1 MQAVQ
6 KCRKTTCMSFNDYAD
21 SDFVRSKLAAAE
33 NEGTSSCGLLWLP
46 VELLQCILRFCDTE
60 TLSSVNQTCWQ
71 LRQFD
76 AGSGLRLVE
85 KIAKASVIAAAG
97 EHAGR
102 WRRRSWLVQL
112 KIEDSG
118 VGFANFA
125 WSPATPEP
133 SSQPYYRFLPPTS
146 PDSFLH
152 IKLEG
157 MGPKLLVSDFST
169 ADQPV
174 LRWRL
179 VVRGNTAVEF
189 GVVPLCLEEEDKAL
203 HKCQQEERKFERL
216 SGGSLPDEQRPTGFC
231 SSITVG
237 SLLPFKTAIMK
248 GSIVELL
255 ARRGRLEILVQNPP
269 DGQELYWH
277 NTRTVPKPYKGPRE
291 VRFEQD
297 FSPDHYVKL
306 ALTSW
311 AHGAFDVLHAAPGS
325 RVLGP
330 EYRQAWD
337 RLSRRNSTSDSSSEP
352 ATPQS
357 GAPQSVTAAEQS
369 PQQQPQQSQRQDPAA
384 AAAASAGAGAS
395 QPAQQQHMPGSPSS
409 DESTSSQDAT
419 IL

>member
-1 MQAVQ
+1 
-6 KCRKTTCMSFNDYAD
+6 MSFNDYAD
-21 SDFVRSKLAAAE
+21 SDFVRSKTAAAE
-33 NEGTSSCGLLWLP
+33 SEGASSFGLLWLP
-46 VELLQCILRFCDTE
+46 VELLQCILRLCDTD
-60 TLSSVNQTCWQ
+60 TLVSVNQTCLQ
-71 LRQFD
+71 LRHFD
-76 AGSGLRLVE
+76 TGSGLRLVE
-85 KIAKASVIAAAG
+85 KVAKASVLSAAG

-102 WRRRSWLVQL
+102 WRRRSWLAQL
-112 KIEDSG
+112 RIEDSG

-133 SSQPYYRFLPPTS
+133 STQPYYRFLPPTG

-157 MGPKLLVSDFST
+157 MGPKLLVSDLST

-189 GVVPLCLEEEDKAL
+189 GVVPMCLEEDDKAL

-216 SGGSLPDEQRPTGFC
+216 SGDSLPDEQRPTGFC

-297 FSPDHYVKL
+297 FSPDHDVKL

-311 AHGAFDVLHAAPGS
+311 AHGAFDVLHTAPGS

-330 EYRQAWD
+330 EYNQAWD
-337 RLSRRNSTSDSSSEP
+337 RLSRRHSSSDSSTEP
-352 ATPQS
+352 ATPES
-357 GAPQSVTAAEQS
+357 GVPQSVSSSSRAVT
-369 PQQQPQQSQRQDPAA
+369 
-384 AAAASAGAGAS
+384 AAASAAVAAAGS
-395 QPAQQQHMPGSPSS
+395 CCCNSS
-409 DESTSSQDAT
+409 
-419 IL
+419 